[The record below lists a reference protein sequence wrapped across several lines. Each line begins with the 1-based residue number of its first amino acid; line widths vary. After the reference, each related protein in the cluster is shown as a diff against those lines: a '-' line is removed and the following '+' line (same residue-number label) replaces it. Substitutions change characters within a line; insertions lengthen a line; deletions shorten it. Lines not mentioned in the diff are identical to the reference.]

1 MSKYL
6 FLFALL
12 VVTACS
18 AIAISLPG
26 EVPAAGTVAPAFKL
40 TTNEG
45 KEASL
50 TDFKGQWVVL
60 YFYPKDFTSGCTLE
74 AHNFQRDLT
83 KYEKAKA
90 VILGVSVDTAESHKS
105 FCAKEGLNFKLLA
118 DVGAKVSEE
127 YGSTMEYNGATY
139 SARNTFIID
148 PNGKIAKVFVKVNP
162 ASHSEEVLAALAE
175 LQKPAPAS
183 N

>member
-1 MSKYL
+1 MRKHI

-12 VVTACS
+12 VVALVGVS
-18 AIAISLPG
+18 ALGLTG
-26 EVPAAGTVAPAFKL
+26 EVPTVGAAAPAFKL

-50 TDFKGQWVVL
+50 SDFKGKWVVL

-74 AHNFQRDLT
+74 AHNFQRDLA
-83 KYEKAKA
+83 KYEQANA

-105 FCAKEGLNFKLLA
+105 FCAKEGLSFKLLA
-118 DVGAKVSEE
+118 DVDAKVSEN
-127 YGSTMEYNGATY
+127 YGSTMDYEGKKY

-148 PNGKIAKVFVKVNP
+148 PTGKIAKVFIKVSP
-162 ASHSEEVLAALAE
+162 AGHSEEVLAALAA
-175 LQKPAPAS
+175 LKKP
-183 N
+183 